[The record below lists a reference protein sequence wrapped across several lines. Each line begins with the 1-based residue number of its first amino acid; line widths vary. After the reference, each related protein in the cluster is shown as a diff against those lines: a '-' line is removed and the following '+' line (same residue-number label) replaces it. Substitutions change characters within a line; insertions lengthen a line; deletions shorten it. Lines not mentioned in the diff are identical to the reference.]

1 MLEATQDRSKDRRI
15 APVGQAKSP
24 IPGQVKIPHLTG
36 V

>member
-1 MLEATQDRSKDRRI
+1 LNWG
-15 APVGQAKSP
+15 PVGQAKSP